1 MRSISSY
8 TIVRNSTYYLRVLAP
23 KRVHHI
29 TSKREVVKSLKT
41 DSLLESR
48 AKVASKYHLI
58 RKLKCMSANTSQNE
72 LQALFDEVPII
83 NRLLIL

>member
-1 MRSISSY
+1 MRSISSH
-8 TIVRNSTYYLRVLAP
+8 TIVRNSTYYPRISEP
-23 KRVHHI
+23 KCVHHI

-58 RKLKCMSANTSQNE
+58 RKLKCISANTS
-72 LQALFDEVPII
+72 
-83 NRLLIL
+83 